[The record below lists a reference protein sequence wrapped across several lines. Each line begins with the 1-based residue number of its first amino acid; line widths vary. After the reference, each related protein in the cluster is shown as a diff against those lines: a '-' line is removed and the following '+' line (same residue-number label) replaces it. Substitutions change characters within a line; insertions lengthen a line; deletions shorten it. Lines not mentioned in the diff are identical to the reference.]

1 MSDVPTVGIIDL
13 TGEPTT
19 DDDAI
24 SVIPD
29 RSGPRDADP
38 EEPRRLVSAWD
49 SENVIATGL
58 AGASSLAFTWL
69 VYERL
74 TPLSGI
80 VGFLL
85 SWWATFVV
93 ISFLVAWERRDV
105 LAARDHLAR
114 TLAVTAALVV
124 LVPLIAIMVGV
135 IGKGYHSLRLH
146 FLTQDQSSV
155 GPLDSATKGGASHAI
170 VGTLE
175 QVGIATLISVPLGF
189 ATAVFLNEIGG
200 PLSKPVRMLVD
211 AMSAI
216 PSIVAGLF
224 IYAAL
229 IQSGYIRQSGLAA
242 ALSLSVLM
250 LPTVTRTAEVVLRVV
265 PGGLREASLA
275 LGAPEWRT
283 TWRVIL
289 PTARAGLTTA
299 IILGV
304 ARTVGETAP
313 LILTTLGNTGF
324 NGNPFH
330 GAQAALP
337 LYIFQ
342 LFRQD
347 LPNSV
352 TRSWNGALVLITLVL
367 VLFIIARIIGGR
379 GPGHI
384 SRFRRWRLARKG
396 LA

>member
-1 MSDVPTVGIIDL
+1 VGVIDL
-13 TGEPTT
+13 TGGATIAAGPG
-19 DDDAI
+19 DD
-24 SVIPD
+24 SPD
-29 RSGPRDADP
+29 
-38 EEPRRLVSAWD
+38 EPRLLRTAWD
-49 SENVIATGL
+49 SANVIATGV
-58 AGASSLAFTWL
+58 AAVSSLAFTWL

-74 TPLSGI
+74 TPLSGTL
-80 VGFLL
+80 GFLL
-85 SWWATFVV
+85 TWWTVFIVM
-93 ISFLVAWERRDV
+93 SFLVAWERRGE

-114 TLAVTAALVV
+114 TLVVSAAFMVLIPLV
-124 LVPLIAIMVGV
+124 AIMLGV
-135 IGKGYHSLRLH
+135 ILKGYHSLRFH
-146 FLTQDQSSV
+146 FLTQDQSHV
-155 GPLDSATKGGASHAI
+155 GPLQPATQGGASHAI

-200 PLSKPVRMLVD
+200 PLSRPVRMLVD

-229 IQSGYIRQSGLAA
+229 IQSGYIEQTGMAA
-242 ALSLSVLM
+242 ALALSVLM
-250 LPTVTRTAEVVLRVV
+250 LPTVTRTAEVVLRVI

-275 LGAPEWRT
+275 LGATEWRT

-313 LILTTLGNTGF
+313 LILTTLGNTSF
-324 NGNPFH
+324 NANPLH
-330 GAQAALP
+330 ERQAALP
-337 LYIFQ
+337 LYVFQ

-347 LPNSV
+347 VANSV
-352 TRSWNGALVLITLVL
+352 QRAWNGALVLILLVL
-367 VLFIIARIIGGR
+367 TLFVIARIIGGR

-384 SRFRRWRLARKG
+384 SRFRRWRLVRKG

>member
-1 MSDVPTVGIIDL
+1 MDVIDL
-13 TGEPTT
+13 TA
-19 DDDAI
+19 DATK
-24 SVIPD
+24 VA
-29 RSGPRDADP
+29 DADFDP
-38 EEPRRLVSAWD
+38 PDQPRSLRGTWD
-49 SENVIATGL
+49 RGNVAATGV
-58 AGASSLAFTWL
+58 AAASSLAFTWL

-74 TPLSGI
+74 TPLSGGI
-80 VGFLL
+80 GFIL
-85 SWWATFVV
+85 SWWAAFVV
-93 ISFLVAWERRDV
+93 TSFLVVWERSDA
-105 LAARDHLAR
+105 LAAKDHLAR
-114 TLAVTAALVV
+114 TLVASAALLV
-124 LVPLIAIMVGV
+124 LIPLFAIMFGV
-135 IGKGYHSLRLH
+135 VAKGYHSLRLH
-146 FLTQDQSSV
+146 FLTQDQSHV
-155 GPLDSATKGGASHAI
+155 GPLDSATSGGASHAI

-200 PLSKPVRMLVD
+200 PLSRPVRMLVD

-229 IQSGYIRQSGLAA
+229 IQSGYIHQTGMAA

-275 LGAPEWRT
+275 LGAREWRT
-283 TWRVIL
+283 TWQVIL

-313 LILTTLGNTGF
+313 LILTTLGNVRF
-324 NGNPFH
+324 NANPFH
-330 GAQAALP
+330 DRQAALP
-337 LYIFQ
+337 LYVFQ

-347 LPNSV
+347 IGNSV
-352 TRSWNGALVLITLVL
+352 QRAWNGALVLIMLVL
-367 VLFIIARIIGGR
+367 LLFVIARIIGGR

-384 SRFRRWRLARKG
+384 SRVRRWRLARKG

>member
-1 MSDVPTVGIIDL
+1 VEGTTVRVVDVREGGPAALDDEISVVF
-13 TGEPTT
+13 
-19 DDDAI
+19 DDDPALDQ
-24 SVIPD
+24 P
-29 RSGPRDADP
+29 RSLR
-38 EEPRRLVSAWD
+38 SAWD
-49 SENVIATGL
+49 QDNVTASIAAAL
-58 AGASSLAFTWL
+58 SSLALTWV

-74 TPLSGI
+74 TPLSGGL
-80 VGFLL
+80 GFLVV
-85 SWWATFVV
+85 WWIVFVAT
-93 ISFLVAWERRDV
+93 SFFIAWTRSDV
-105 LAARDHLAR
+105 LTARDHLAR
-114 TLAVTAALVV
+114 SLVVTAAALV
-124 LVPLIAIMVGV
+124 LIPLAAIMIGV
-135 IGKGYHSLRLH
+135 VAKGVHALGMH
-146 FLTQDQSSV
+146 FVTQDQSHI

-170 VGTLE
+170 IGTLE
-175 QVGIATLISVPLGF
+175 QVGIAALVSVPLGF

-200 PLSKPVRMLVD
+200 PMSKPVRLLVD

-224 IYAAL
+224 IYTAL
-229 IQSGYIRQSGLAA
+229 IQSGYLHQSGIAA

-250 LPTVTRTAEVVLRVV
+250 LPVVTRTAEVVLRVV

-283 TWRVIL
+283 TSRVIL
-289 PTARAGLTTA
+289 PTARAGMLTA

-313 LILTTLGNTGF
+313 LLLTTLGNVRNNF
-324 NGNPFH
+324 DPF
-330 GAQAALP
+330 ADRQAALP
-337 LYIFQ
+337 LYVFQ

-352 TRSWNGALVLITLVL
+352 QRAWNGALILIVLVL
-367 VLFIIARIIGGR
+367 TLFIIARIIGGR

-384 SRFRRWRLARKG
+384 GRLRRRRLARKG